1 MEFEWDDQKA
11 QKNEAKHDISFAE
24 AITVFQYFLSMTYPD
39 IDHSDSEDR
48 YLIIGATTSA
58 KVLVV
63 SHVFR
68 EDTIRIISA
77 RKATTKEYAFYEQQ
91 SNH

>member
-1 MEFEWDDQKA
+1 MNFEWDSSKA
-11 QKNEAKHDISFAE
+11 AKNETKHKVSFTE
-24 AITVFQYFLSMTYPD
+24 AIAVFQDSLSMTYPD
-39 IDHSDSEDR
+39 VDHSEEEDR
-48 YLIIGATTSA
+48 FLIIGATKSG

-77 RKATTKEYAFYEQQ
+77 RSATARERAFYEQQ
-91 SNH
+91 SQH

>member
-1 MEFEWDDQKA
+1 
-11 QKNEAKHDISFAE
+11 
-24 AITVFQYFLSMTYPD
+24 MTYPD
-39 IDHSDSEDR
+39 VDHSDEEDR
-48 YLIIGATTSA
+48 FLVIGATKSG

-77 RKATTKEYAFYEQQ
+77 RRATASERQFYEQQ
-91 SNH
+91 SHQ

>member
-1 MEFEWDDQKA
+1 MNFEWDGRKA
-11 QKNEAKHDISFAE
+11 AKNEAKHRVSFAE
-24 AITVFQYFLSMTYPD
+24 AIAVFQDSLSMTYPD
-39 IDHSDSEDR
+39 LDHSEEEDR
-48 YLIIGATTSA
+48 FLAIGATTSG

-77 RKATTKEYAFYEQQ
+77 RAATTSERAFYEQQ
-91 SNH
+91 SHH